1 MTRRSLT
8 GRGGGRLREYVSRM
22 NSADPGF
29 ALLAFT
35 SMLAIVNPLGAV
47 PVYAALTGDFTRERR
62 LATLRVAIITAN
74 TALFAFAIGG
84 PWILRIFGVTADAFR
99 ITGGVLMLG
108 IGYDMVRAKRGPAR
122 ITKAEEDEAG
132 HRDEVGVIPLGIP
145 SLAGP
150 GAITTVITLMAEAG
164 SMTHR
169 AVVLATIPMVMLV
182 AWFVLRVA
190 PAVLLRVGQ
199 TGVNVLTR
207 LMGLLVMVIGM
218 QFVITG
224 IESVAAG

>member
-1 MTRRSLT
+1 MTSI
-8 GRGGGRLREYVSRM
+8 
-22 NSADPGF
+22 DPGF

-47 PVYAALTGDFTRERR
+47 PVYVTLTGDFTRERR
-62 LATLRVAIITAN
+62 LTTLRAAVIAASVT
-74 TALFAFAIGG
+74 LVAFALAG
-84 PWILRIFGVTADAFR
+84 PWILRIFGVTTDAFR

-122 ITKAEEDEAG
+122 ITKAEEEEAG
-132 HRDEVGVIPLGIP
+132 HRDDVGVIPLGIP

-164 SMTHR
+164 SLAR
-169 AVVLATIPMVMLV
+169 KAIVLAIIPLVMLV
-182 AWFVLRVA
+182 AWLVLRIA
-190 PAVLLRVGQ
+190 PAVLLRVGR

-224 IESVAAG
+224 IQSVAGS

>member
-1 MTRRSLT
+1 
-8 GRGGGRLREYVSRM
+8 M
-22 NSADPGF
+22 NSDDIGF

-47 PVYAALTGDFTRERR
+47 PIYVTLTGDFTRERR
-62 LATLRVAIITAN
+62 LATLRDAIVTAVVALAV
-74 TALFAFAIGG
+74 FAVAG
-84 PWILRIFGVTADAFR
+84 PLILRVFGVTTDAFR

-122 ITKAEEDEAG
+122 ITKAEEEEAG

-164 SMTHR
+164 SVARKGM
-169 AVVLATIPMVMLV
+169 VLATIPLVMLV
-182 AWFVLRVA
+182 AWLVLRIA
-190 PAVLLRVGQ
+190 PAVLLRVGR

-224 IESVAAG
+224 IESVAGR

>member
-1 MTRRSLT
+1 
-8 GRGGGRLREYVSRM
+8 M
-22 NSADPGF
+22 NSVDLGF

-47 PVYAALTGDFTRERR
+47 PVYVTLTGDFTPERR
-62 LATLRVAIITAN
+62 LATLWTAIVTAV
-74 TALFAFAIGG
+74 TVLLVFALGG
-84 PWILRIFGVTADAFR
+84 PWILRFFGVTTDAFR

-122 ITKAEEDEAG
+122 ITKAEEEEAG

-164 SMTHR
+164 SVARKTM
-169 AVVLATIPMVMLV
+169 VLATIPLVMLV
-182 AWFVLRVA
+182 AWLALRIAPVVLQ
-190 PAVLLRVGQ
+190 RVGR

-224 IESVAAG
+224 IESVAGR

>member
-1 MTRRSLT
+1 M
-8 GRGGGRLREYVSRM
+8 
-22 NSADPGF
+22 
-29 ALLAFT
+29 LAFT

-47 PVYAALTGDFTRERR
+47 PVYVTLTGDYTRERR
-62 LATLRVAIITAN
+62 LATLWTAIVTAVIVLLVF
-74 TALFAFAIGG
+74 ALAG
-84 PWILRIFGVTADAFR
+84 PWILRIFGVTTDAFR

-122 ITKAEEDEAG
+122 ITKAEEEEAG

-164 SMTHR
+164 SLARKTM
-169 AVVLATIPMVMLV
+169 VLVSIPLVMLV
-182 AWFVLRVA
+182 AWLVLRIA
-190 PAVLLRVGQ
+190 PAVLLRVGR

-224 IESVAAG
+224 IESVAGR

>member
-1 MTRRSLT
+1 MS
-8 GRGGGRLREYVSRM
+8 
-22 NSADPGF
+22 SADFGF

-47 PVYAALTGDFTRERR
+47 PVYVTLTGDFTRARR
-62 LATLRVAIITAN
+62 LATLRDAIVAASVTLAVF
-74 TALFAFAIGG
+74 ALAG
-84 PWILRIFGVTADAFR
+84 PGILRIFGVTTDAFR

-122 ITKAEEDEAG
+122 ITKAEEEEAG
-132 HRDEVGVIPLGIP
+132 HREDVGVIPLGIP

-164 SMTHR
+164 SIVRKTM
-169 AVVLATIPMVMLV
+169 VLVTIPVVMLV
-182 AWFVLRVA
+182 AWLVLRIA
-190 PAVLLRVGQ
+190 PAVLLRVGR

-207 LMGLLVMVIGM
+207 VMGLLVMVIGM

-224 IESVAAG
+224 IESVAGR

>member
-1 MTRRSLT
+1 MSSVDL
-8 GRGGGRLREYVSRM
+8 
-22 NSADPGF
+22 GF

-47 PVYAALTGDFTRERR
+47 PVYVTLTGDYTRERR
-62 LATLRVAIITAN
+62 LATLWTAIVTAVVVLLVF
-74 TALFAFAIGG
+74 ALAG
-84 PWILRIFGVTADAFR
+84 PWILRIFGVTTDAFR

-122 ITKAEEDEAG
+122 ITKAEEEEAG

-164 SMTHR
+164 SLARKTM
-169 AVVLATIPMVMLV
+169 VLVAIPSVMLV
-182 AWFVLRVA
+182 AWLVLRIA
-190 PAVLLRVGQ
+190 PAVLLRVGR

-224 IESVAAG
+224 IESVAGR

>member
-1 MTRRSLT
+1 MAPPDL
-8 GRGGGRLREYVSRM
+8 
-22 NSADPGF
+22 GF

-47 PVYAALTGDFTRERR
+47 PVYVALTGDFTRERR
-62 LATLRVAIITAN
+62 LATLRVAIVTAVSV
-74 TALFAFAIGG
+74 LVVFAVAG
-84 PWILRIFGVTADAFR
+84 PSILRVFGVTTDAFR

-122 ITKAEEDEAG
+122 ITKAEEEEAE

-164 SMTHR
+164 SLARKGT
-169 AVVLATIPMVMLV
+169 VLATIPAVMGV
-182 AWFVLRVA
+182 AWLVLRIA
-190 PAVLLRVGQ
+190 PAVLIRVGR

-224 IESVAAG
+224 IESVAAR

>member
-1 MTRRSLT
+1 
-8 GRGGGRLREYVSRM
+8 M
-22 NSADPGF
+22 NPDDLGF

-47 PVYAALTGDFTRERR
+47 PVYVTLTGDYTRERR
-62 LATLRVAIITAN
+62 LATLRAAIVTAVV
-74 TALFAFAIGG
+74 ALFAFAVAG
-84 PWILRIFGVTADAFR
+84 PLILRIFGVTTDAFR
-99 ITGGVLMLG
+99 ITSGVLMLG

-122 ITKAEEDEAG
+122 ITKAEEEEAG
-132 HRDEVGVIPLGIP
+132 NRDEVGVIPLGIP

-164 SMTHR
+164 SIGR
-169 AVVLATIPMVMLV
+169 KGVVLATIPLVMLV
-182 AWFVLRVA
+182 AWLVLRVA
-190 PAVLLRVGQ
+190 PVVLLRVGR

-224 IESVAAG
+224 IESVAGR

>member
-1 MTRRSLT
+1 MSSVDL
-8 GRGGGRLREYVSRM
+8 
-22 NSADPGF
+22 GF
-29 ALLAFT
+29 ALLTFT

-47 PVYAALTGDFTRERR
+47 PVYVTLTGDYTRERR
-62 LATLRVAIITAN
+62 LATLWTAIVTAVIVLLVF
-74 TALFAFAIGG
+74 ALAG
-84 PWILRIFGVTADAFR
+84 PWILRIFGVTTDAFR

-122 ITKAEEDEAG
+122 ITKAEEEEAG

-164 SMTHR
+164 SLARKTM
-169 AVVLATIPMVMLV
+169 VLVAIPLVMLV
-182 AWFVLRVA
+182 AWLVLRIA
-190 PAVLLRVGQ
+190 PAVLLRVGR

-224 IESVAAG
+224 IESVAGR

>member
-1 MTRRSLT
+1 MSS
-8 GRGGGRLREYVSRM
+8 E
-22 NSADPGF
+22 DFGF
-29 ALLAFT
+29 VLLAFT

-47 PVYAALTGDFTRERR
+47 PIYVALTGDFTRERR
-62 LATLRVAIITAN
+62 LATLRDAIVTAVA
-74 TALFAFAIGG
+74 ALAVFAVAG
-84 PWILRIFGVTADAFR
+84 PLILRVFGVTTDAFR

-122 ITKAEEDEAG
+122 ITKAEEEEAE

-164 SMTHR
+164 SPARKTM
-169 AVVLATIPMVMLV
+169 VLGTIPLVMFV
-182 AWFVLRVA
+182 AWLVLRIA
-190 PAVLLRVGQ
+190 PAVLLRVGR

-224 IESVAAG
+224 IESVAGS

>member
-1 MTRRSLT
+1 MSSDDL
-8 GRGGGRLREYVSRM
+8 
-22 NSADPGF
+22 GF

-35 SMLAIVNPLGAV
+35 SVLAIVNPLGAV
-47 PVYAALTGDFTRERR
+47 PVYVALTGDFTRERR
-62 LATLRVAIITAN
+62 LATLRDAIVTAV
-74 TALFAFAIGG
+74 TALVLFALAG
-84 PWILRIFGVTADAFR
+84 PSILRIFGVTTDAFR

-108 IGYDMVRAKRGPAR
+108 IGYDMVKAKRGPAR
-122 ITKAEEDEAG
+122 ITKAEEEEAG
-132 HRDEVGVIPLGIP
+132 HREEVGVIPLGIP

-164 SMTHR
+164 STAR
-169 AVVLATIPMVMLV
+169 KSLVLAMIPLVMFV
-182 AWFVLRVA
+182 AWLVLRIA
-190 PAVLLRVGQ
+190 PVVLLRVGR

-224 IESVAAG
+224 IESVAGR

>member
-1 MTRRSLT
+1 MSSVDL
-8 GRGGGRLREYVSRM
+8 
-22 NSADPGF
+22 GF

-47 PVYAALTGDFTRERR
+47 PAYVTLTGDYTRERR
-62 LATLRVAIITAN
+62 LATLWTAIVTAVIVLLVF
-74 TALFAFAIGG
+74 ALAG
-84 PWILRIFGVTADAFR
+84 PWILRIFGVTTDAFR

-122 ITKAEEDEAG
+122 ITKAEEEEAG

-164 SMTHR
+164 SLARKTM
-169 AVVLATIPMVMLV
+169 VLVSIPLVMLV
-182 AWFVLRVA
+182 AWLVLRIA
-190 PAVLLRVGQ
+190 PAVLLRVGR

-224 IESVAAG
+224 IESVAGR

>member
-1 MTRRSLT
+1 
-8 GRGGGRLREYVSRM
+8 M
-22 NSADPGF
+22 NPDDLGF

-47 PVYAALTGDFTRERR
+47 PIYVTLTGDFTPERR
-62 LATLRVAIITAN
+62 LATLRDAIAAAIAALAVFAVA
-74 TALFAFAIGG
+74 G
-84 PWILRIFGVTADAFR
+84 PLILRVFGVTTDAFR
-99 ITGGVLMLG
+99 ITGGVLILG
-108 IGYDMVRAKRGPAR
+108 VGYDMVRAKRGPAR
-122 ITKAEEDEAG
+122 VTKAEAEEAG
-132 HRDEVGVIPLGIP
+132 SRDEVGVIPLGIP

-164 SMTHR
+164 SVARKSM
-169 AVVLATIPMVMLV
+169 VLGTIPLVMLV
-182 AWFVLRVA
+182 AWLVLRVA
-190 PAVLLRVGQ
+190 PVVLLRVGR

-224 IESVAAG
+224 IESVAGR

>member
-1 MTRRSLT
+1 
-8 GRGGGRLREYVSRM
+8 M
-22 NSADPGF
+22 NSDDIGF

-47 PVYAALTGDFTRERR
+47 PIYVTLTGDFTRERR
-62 LATLRVAIITAN
+62 LATLRDAIVTAVVALAV
-74 TALFAFAIGG
+74 FAVAG
-84 PWILRIFGVTADAFR
+84 PLILRVFGVTTDAFR

-122 ITKAEEDEAG
+122 ITKAEEEEAG

-164 SMTHR
+164 SATRKGM
-169 AVVLATIPMVMLV
+169 VLATIPLVMLV
-182 AWFVLRVA
+182 AWLVLRIA
-190 PAVLLRVGQ
+190 PAVLLRVGR

-224 IESVAAG
+224 IESVAAR

>member
-1 MTRRSLT
+1 
-8 GRGGGRLREYVSRM
+8 
-22 NSADPGF
+22 
-29 ALLAFT
+29 
-35 SMLAIVNPLGAV
+35 MLAIVNPLGAV
-47 PVYAALTGDFTRERR
+47 PVYVTLTGDFTRERR
-62 LATLRVAIITAN
+62 LTTLRAAVIAASVT
-74 TALFAFAIGG
+74 LVAFALAG
-84 PWILRIFGVTADAFR
+84 PWILRIFGVTTDAFR

-122 ITKAEEDEAG
+122 ITKAEEEEAG
-132 HRDEVGVIPLGIP
+132 HRDDVGVIPLGIP

-164 SMTHR
+164 SLAR
-169 AVVLATIPMVMLV
+169 KAIVLAIIPLVMLV
-182 AWFVLRVA
+182 AWLVLRIA
-190 PAVLLRVGQ
+190 PAVLLRVGR

-224 IESVAAG
+224 IQSVAGS

>member
-1 MTRRSLT
+1 MSS
-8 GRGGGRLREYVSRM
+8 E
-22 NSADPGF
+22 DFGF
-29 ALLAFT
+29 MLLAFT

-47 PVYAALTGDFTRERR
+47 PIYVTLTGDFTRERR
-62 LATLRVAIITAN
+62 LATLRDAIVTAIA
-74 TALFAFAIGG
+74 ALVVFAMAG
-84 PWILRIFGVTADAFR
+84 PLILRVFGVTTDAFR

-122 ITKAEEDEAG
+122 ITKAEEEEAE

-164 SMTHR
+164 SAGRKAM
-169 AVVLATIPMVMLV
+169 VLASIPLVMLV
-182 AWFVLRVA
+182 AWLVLRIA
-190 PAVLLRVGQ
+190 PAVLLRVGR

-224 IESVAAG
+224 IESVAGG